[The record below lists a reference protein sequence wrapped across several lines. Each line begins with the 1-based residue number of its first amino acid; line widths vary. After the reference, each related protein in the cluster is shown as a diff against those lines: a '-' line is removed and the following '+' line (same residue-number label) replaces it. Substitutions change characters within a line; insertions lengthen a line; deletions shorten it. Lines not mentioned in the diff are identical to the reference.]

1 MRSMVEDVMVRLG
14 VCVVALIGVLS
25 AAESSAQ
32 QRRPGHTFKDLDAI
46 PRTSRVRK
54 YGSPE

>member
-1 MRSMVEDVMVRLG
+1 MVEDVMVRLG